1 MPLHE
6 MPAAPPVRTSRWWV
20 PERGDID
27 VIIAQ
32 LGFNLAQMVIPVFLL
47 LPLGISL
54 DFGVAHLLPGYA
66 LGFAVGS
73 LGFTFLGI
81 RLRNRENRTDVAAHA
96 YGNNVPAILAY
107 TLTIM
112 LPVYLQS
119 HDVNRAWAIGA
130 AAVIWTGLIKLAAFP
145 FAHMIR
151 RVIPVPASMAV
162 FGAAMYSYLG
172 LALLQRLFD
181 QPVVGL
187 VALVIVAVCVL
198 GNVPITRLRI
208 PPFLVAWIVPL
219 AIGVAIGYVHP
230 VWRGFHFQTPFVG
243 SPGAMQ
249 AMRSA
254 LPYMSV
260 IAPMAFYHL
269 LQDIAAVEGGTASGD
284 NYDVRSV
291 ILCDGIGT
299 LLCGAAGSVVTP
311 IVYALHPPYKAMG
324 ARVSYA
330 FWTPLVF
337 ILVVVSGATIFIM
350 QLFPWPILAA
360 MIAYVAVGVGIA
372 TLRRVDHKYVAVL
385 LLSFI
390 LPAGAIVSAALN
402 SALPALKLSAE
413 NAAVQDA
420 LNRSVYWASL
430 KGLGSGFLFLV
441 LVIAAVITG
450 VIDRNFGRASVW
462 CLVAGAFSWVGLLHS
477 TVLRWGAQPS
487 YALGWLFAAAIVYSA
502 RWWRGDTA
510 PPAAIAPAQNVSA
523 LSLAS
528 RAPKVHKLTDAR

>member
-1 MPLHE
+1 M
-6 MPAAPPVRTSRWWV
+6 ADRWWV

-54 DFGVAHLLPGYA
+54 DFGVRHFLPGYA
-66 LGFAVGS
+66 LGLCAGS
-73 LGFTFLGI
+73 LGFTLLGV
-81 RLRNRENRTDVAAHA
+81 RLRNRESRTDVAAHA

-119 HDVNRAWAIGA
+119 RDIHRAWAVGA
-130 AAVIWTGLIKLAAFP
+130 AAVIWTGLIKLAAVP
-145 FAHMIR
+145 FAGLIR

-181 QPVVGL
+181 QPIVGL
-187 VALVIVAVCVL
+187 VALAIVAVCVL

-219 AIGVAIGYVHP
+219 AIGLAIGYVHP
-230 VWRGFHFQTPFVG
+230 VWHGFQLQAPFAG
-243 SPGAMQ
+243 SRGAMQ
-249 AMRSA
+249 AMRLA
-254 LPYMSV
+254 VPYMSV

-269 LQDIAAVEGGTASGD
+269 LQDIAAVEGSAAAGD

-299 LLCGAAGSVVTP
+299 LLCGVAGSVVTP

-330 FWTPLVF
+330 FWTPVIF
-337 ILVVVSGATIFIM
+337 VLVVVSGATIFIM

-360 MIAYVAVGVGIA
+360 MIAYVAIGVGAA
-372 TLRRVDHKYVAVL
+372 TLRRVDRKYVAVL

-390 LPAGAIVSAALN
+390 LPAGAIVYAALN
-402 SALPALKLSAE
+402 SALPALRLSAE
-413 NAAVQDA
+413 NPAVQEA

-441 LVIAAVITG
+441 LMVAAVITE
-450 VIDRNFGRASVW
+450 VIDRKFGYAAIW
-462 CLVAGAFSWVGLLHS
+462 CLLAAGFSWLGLMHS

-487 YALGWLFAAAIVYSA
+487 YALGWLLAGAIVYSA
-502 RWWRGDTA
+502 RWWRGDA
-510 PPAAIAPAQNVSA
+510 LPESVSIASQKAAEPNAARHEANPEAFPGERSKSA
-523 LSLAS
+523 
-528 RAPKVHKLTDAR
+528 V

>member
-1 MPLHE
+1 MAD
-6 MPAAPPVRTSRWWV
+6 AAPDRIAHWLA

-54 DFGVAHLLPGYA
+54 DFGVTHFLPGYA
-66 LGFAVGS
+66 LGLFVGS
-73 LGFTFLGI
+73 LGFTWLGL
-81 RLRNRENRTDVAAHA
+81 RLRKRENRVDVAAHA

-119 HDVNRAWAIGA
+119 RDINRAWAIGA
-130 AAVIWTGLIKLAAFP
+130 AAVVWTGLIKLAAVP
-145 FAHMIR
+145 FAGMIR
-151 RVIPVPASMAV
+151 RVIPMPASMAV

-181 QPVVGL
+181 QPIVGL
-187 VALVIVAVCVL
+187 VALAIVAVCVL
-198 GNVPITRLRI
+198 GNLPITRWRI

-219 AIGVAIGYVHP
+219 AIGLGIGYVHP
-230 VWRGFHFQTPFVG
+230 VWHGFALQAPFAGSRG
-243 SPGAMQ
+243 ALA
-249 AMRSA
+249 AMRLA

-269 LQDIAAVEGGTASGD
+269 LQDIAAVEGSTAAGD

-299 LLCGAAGSVVTP
+299 LLCGMAGSVVTP

-330 FWTPLVF
+330 FWTPVIFALVVISGVTVF
-337 ILVVVSGATIFIM
+337 IV

-360 MIAYVAVGVGIA
+360 MIAYVAVGVGTA
-372 TLRRVDHKYVAVL
+372 TFRRVDRKYITVL

-390 LPAGAIVSAALN
+390 LPAGAIVYAALN
-402 SALPALKLSAE
+402 SALPALRLSAE
-413 NAAVQDA
+413 NPVVQNA

-430 KGLGSGFLFLV
+430 RGLGSGFLFLV
-441 LVIAAVITG
+441 LVVAAVITE
-450 VIDRNFGRASVW
+450 VIDRNFGRAGIW
-462 CLVAGAFSWVGLLHS
+462 CLVAAAFSWVGLMHS

-487 YALGWLFAAAIVYSA
+487 YAIGWLAAAAIVFSA
-502 RWWRGDTA
+502 RWWRGDLT
-510 PPAAIAPAQNVSA
+510 PAPALQRDAAQIVSPSA
-523 LSLAS
+523 AG
-528 RAPKVHKLTDAR
+528 AETFTGARSKT